1 MYYEKNKEQDIL
13 FSTSKDSFINQYV
26 LIAPVTLD
34 TTKNDD
40 VISELSI
47 VSNESKLDL
56 DWSLPR
62 ISKV

>member
-1 MYYEKNKEQDIL
+1 MKDIYYDI
-13 FSTSKDSFINQYV
+13 YV

-34 TTKNDD
+34 STKNDD